1 MAISISKKSRPKYVT
16 DLLVS
21 VNERLRTLKVKDE
34 RNDLFRFMCNYLS
47 KKGLYRG
54 YNYYCTEK
62 DMNGKDV
69 AVLAGLAK
77 FKKGEWEYLQIW

>member
-16 DLLVS
+16 EILDD
-21 VNERLRTLKVKDE
+21 VNNRLRLLKVKDE

-54 YNYYCTEK
+54 YYYYCTEK
-62 DMNGKDV
+62 DINGKDV
-69 AVLAGLAK
+69 AVIAGLAK

>member
-1 MAISISKKSRPKYVT
+1 MAFCRKSRPKYVE

-34 RNDLFRFMCNYLS
+34 RNDLFRFMCDYLS

-54 YNYYCTEK
+54 YNYYYTANYK
-62 DMNGKDV
+62 GIDM
-69 AVLAGLAK
+69 AVLAGVAK
-77 FKKGEWEYLQIW
+77 FKQGEWEYLQIW

>member
-1 MAISISKKSRPKYVT
+1 MAISKKSRPKYVA

-21 VNERLRTLKVKDE
+21 VNNHLRLLKIKDE
-34 RNDLFRFMCNYLS
+34 RNDLFRFMCGYLS
-47 KKGLYRG
+47 KKGMYRG

-69 AVLAGLAK
+69 AVIAGVDK